1 MLTSSII
8 IIPEQIKARCSD
20 DTTDVTDSPSRP
32 PIGVRGPPLSSHQL
46 QNTHPGTI
54 FALQV

>member
-20 DTTDVTDSPSRP
+20 DTDSPSRP
-32 PIGVRGPPLSSHQL
+32 RVRGPPLSSHQL

-54 FALQV
+54 FAVQV

>member
-32 PIGVRGPPLSSHQL
+32 RVSGPQLSSHQL

-54 FALQV
+54 FAVQV

>member
-8 IIPEQIKARCSD
+8 TIPEQIKARCSD
-20 DTTDVTDSPSRP
+20 DTSDETDSPSGPR
-32 PIGVRGPPLSSHQL
+32 VRRPPLSSHQL

-54 FALQV
+54 FAVLV